1 MHLITRADWD
11 GLVCAVLLNQVEKID
26 GVYFAHP
33 KDMQDGKVPVPK
45 HSIIANLPFHKNCAM
60 WFDHHSSEEESAPAP
75 GKFTGKYGLAPSAA
89 RLIYEY
95 FGGAGKYGKFTELL
109 EATDKIDSAQ
119 LTMEDVTQP
128 TGYVLLSYTI
138 DPRTGLTGAQYQPY
152 FLMLMELLQTQT
164 LTEVMEN
171 PLVKARCEKVLAE
184 DAQFRRALLINSKQD
199 GNVVVT
205 DFRGLPET
213 PPGNRFL
220 IYALFPE
227 ANISVRL
234 MDGRGGRNV
243 VAALGH
249 SLFNRT
255 SQTNSGEL
263 LKKYGG
269 GGHKGAGTAQFAKED
284 ANAKIIEIVEQLKK
298 DG

>member
-11 GLVCAVLLNQVEKID
+11 GLVCAVLLSQVEKIE

-45 HSIIANLPFHKNCAM
+45 HSIIANLPYHPACAL
-60 WFDHHSSEEESAPAP
+60 WFDHHISEEERAPAP
-75 GKFTGKYGLAPSAA
+75 GKFTGKYGQAPSAA

-95 FGGAGKYGKFTELL
+95 FGGAGKYGKFADLIA
-109 EATDKIDSAQ
+109 ATDAIDSAQ

-164 LTEVMEN
+164 LAEVMEN
-171 PLVKARCEKVLAE
+171 PQVKARCERVLAE
-184 DAQFRRALLINSKQD
+184 EAQFRRALLINSKQD
-199 GNVVVT
+199 GNVVIT
-205 DFRGLPET
+205 DFRGLPEV

-220 IYALFPE
+220 IYALFPDV
-227 ANISVRL
+227 NISVRL

-249 SLFNRT
+249 SIFNRT
-255 SQTNSGEL
+255 SKTNIGEL

-269 GGHKGAGTAQFAKED
+269 GGHAGAGTAQFSKEE
-284 ANAKIIEIVEQLKK
+284 AAAKIAEIIAQLKT

>member
-11 GLVCAVLLNQVEKID
+11 GLICAVLLNQVEKID

-45 HSIIANLPFHKNCAM
+45 HSIIANLPYHRDCAL

-75 GKFTGKYGLAPSAA
+75 NHFKGKYGLAPSAA
-89 RLIYEY
+89 RLVYDY
-95 FGGAGKYGKFTELL
+95 FGGDEKFGRFTELL

-119 LTMEDVTQP
+119 LTLEDITQP
-128 TGYVLLSYTI
+128 QGYVLLSYTI

-164 LTEVMEN
+164 LEEILQN
-171 PLVKARCEKVLAE
+171 PQVQARCERVLAE
-184 DAQFRRALLINSKQD
+184 EAQFRRALLINSKPD

-205 DFRGLPET
+205 DFRGLPEV

-227 ANISVRL
+227 TNISVRL

-249 SLFNRT
+249 SILNRT
-255 SQTNSGEL
+255 SKTNIGDL

-269 GGHKGAGTAQFAKED
+269 GGHKGAGTAQFSKEE
-284 ANAKIIEIVEQLKK
+284 AAAKIAEIIAQLKA